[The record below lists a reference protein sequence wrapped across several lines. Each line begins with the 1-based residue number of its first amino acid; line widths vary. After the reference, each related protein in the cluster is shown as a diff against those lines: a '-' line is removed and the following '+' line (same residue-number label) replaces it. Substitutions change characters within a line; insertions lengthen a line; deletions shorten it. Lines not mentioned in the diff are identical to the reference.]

1 MRCIA
6 VKSTELATKLRNRLM
21 TSDSPAAKTAS
32 QRRIVLAAIGSMG
45 DLHPFMAIALGL
57 KARGHEAIVASG
69 ECYRKKIEAAGLGF
83 RPIRPDCDRV
93 GDAEFLRRFMHP
105 QLGLLR
111 IGREWIL
118 PALRDT
124 YEDTLAAAADA
135 DLLVAHPLAAFS
147 SRLVAE
153 KTGLPWVSAM
163 LVPLGFF
170 SAHDVPVMDIVP
182 GSQWLRL
189 LGPAFWRPF
198 LRCSKR
204 ATRFV
209 AEPWY
214 RLRREIGLPPTE
226 ELNPLGDSHS
236 PKLVLATFSKHFADK
251 QPDWPTQT
259 LVSGFPLYDA
269 GGELSADLVRFL
281 DAGPPPIVFTLG
293 TAVSS
298 DAGKFFEHSV
308 AAARRVGRRAVLT
321 LQDPRNRPRDLP
333 PDVFACDYAPF
344 SLLFPRAAAVVHHAG
359 IGTTGL
365 ALRSGRP
372 MLVMPCAWDQP
383 DHAARLRRLGVA
395 RVISRRRYKPPRV
408 AAELERLLG
417 ERSYADR
424 AAEVGER
431 LRREDG
437 IAAACD
443 ALEALLE

>member
-1 MRCIA
+1 MTSHSPA
-6 VKSTELATKLRNRLM
+6 TKSTA
-21 TSDSPAAKTAS
+21 
-32 QRRIVLAAIGSMG
+32 QRRIVLTALGSMG
-45 DLHPFMAIALGL
+45 DLHPFMAIGLGL

-69 ECYRKKIEAAGLGF
+69 AYYRQKVEAAGLGF

-118 PALRDT
+118 PALKET

-147 SRLVAE
+147 TRLVAE
-153 KTGLPWVSAM
+153 KTGLPWASAM

-170 SAHDVPVMDIVP
+170 SAHDLPVLDIVP

-189 LGPAFWRPF
+189 LGPAFWGPF

-214 RLRREIGLPPTE
+214 RLRREIGLPPTD

-236 PKLVLATFSKHFADK
+236 PRLVLATFSQHFAAK
-251 QPDWPTQT
+251 QPDWPPQT
-259 LVSGFPLYDA
+259 VVTGFPLYDA
-269 GGELSADLVRFL
+269 GGELPDELARFL
-281 DAGPPPIVFTLG
+281 DAGPAPIVFTLG
-293 TAVSS
+293 TAVAS
-298 DAGKFFEHSV
+298 DAGTFYEHS
-308 AAARRVGRRAVLT
+308 AAAAKRLGRRAVLI
-321 LQDPRNRPRDLP
+321 LMEPRNRPRDLP
-333 PDVFACDYAPF
+333 PEILACDYAPF
-344 SLLFPRAAAVVHHAG
+344 SKLFPRAVAIVHHAG

-365 ALRSGRP
+365 ALRAGRP

-383 DHAARLRRLGVA
+383 DHAARVARLGVG
-395 RVISRRRYKPPRV
+395 RVISRRRYSPARV
-408 AAELERLLG
+408 AAELRHLLDDPRYAQRAAQLG
-417 ERSYADR
+417 ERVR
-424 AAEVGER
+424 Q
-431 LRREDG
+431 EDG

-443 ALEALLE
+443 ALEALLR